1 LIRDDRI
8 RHLLCL
14 VIGLTIS
21 DHAASVKYGRPV
33 PYTLTGE
40 DRRDGRGLAG
50 EGNPETGVKDI
61 TVTGNHKF
69 DVLTPGE
76 VRPELRALG
85 RVKPTLKMK

>member
-33 PYTLTGE
+33 PYTPEERPFDAGVTAGMGRMVRE
-40 DRRDGRGLAG
+40 IDGMRAG
-50 EGNPETGVKDI
+50 EEG
-61 TVTGNHKF
+61 
-69 DVLTPGE
+69 
-76 VRPELRALG
+76 
-85 RVKPTLKMK
+85 